1 MEEKRDRTF
10 NIYGGAYI
18 EKQENNI
25 YGGTNYI
32 NGAEPKTDGDEGEEK
47 ALRECNEV
55 LAVRLHGHRVL
66 FVPLYEFVAD
76 CFLKMLKGKNRWC
89 ALRAF
94 LKDKGLL
101 AVEDSKAFAEQM
113 NGEAW
118 FGWVEEDKQ
127 CSVEALKVY
136 AAFNFAQK
144 EMTEPQFDDFN
155 HLGGK
160 VRYPNARYQGYCELK
175 LVYDKL
181 CDAWDEARM
190 LEK

>member
-1 MEEKRDRTF
+1 MGITVNAQPGS
-10 NIYGGAYI
+10 NIYNYDIHDNEVVNVGVDGI
-18 EKQENNI
+18 MSKDNGNDEK
-25 YGGTNYI
+25 
-32 NGAEPKTDGDEGEEK
+32 EK

-76 CFLKMLKGKNRWC
+76 CFVKGLKGKNRWC

-127 CSVEALKVY
+127 CSAEALKVY
-136 AAFNFAQK
+136 AAVDFGREK
-144 EMTEPQFDDFN
+144 MTEPQFDASA
-155 HLGGK
+155 HGS
-160 VRYPNARYQGYCELK
+160 NAKYAGYCELK

-181 CDAWDEARM
+181 CNVWDEGKI

>member
-32 NGAEPKTDGDEGEEK
+32 NGAEPKTGGDKGKEK
-47 ALRECNEV
+47 ALRESNEV

-66 FVPLYEFVAD
+66 FLPLYEFVSD
-76 CFLKMLKGKNRWC
+76 HFVKGLKGKNRWC

-94 LKDKGLL
+94 LKDMDLL
-101 AVEDSKAFAEQM
+101 ALEDNKAFVEQM
-113 NGEAW
+113 NSEAW
-118 FGWVEEDKQ
+118 FGWVEEDLR
-127 CSVEALKVY
+127 CSTEALKVY
-136 AAFNFAQK
+136 AAVDFGR
-144 EMTEPQFDDFN
+144 ERMSEPQFDACV
-155 HLGGK
+155 HGS
-160 VRYPNARYQGYCELK
+160 NARYQGYCELK

-181 CDAWDEARM
+181 YDAWDEGKM
-190 LEK
+190 IEK

>member
-76 CFLKMLKGKNRWC
+76 CFLKKMLKGKNRWC

-136 AAFNFAQK
+136 AAVDFGRERMS
-144 EMTEPQFDDFN
+144 EMQFDACV
-155 HLGGK
+155 HGS
-160 VRYPNARYQGYCELK
+160 NAKYAGYCELK

-181 CDAWDEARM
+181 CDAWDEARI
-190 LEK
+190 LER